1 MSMDRKPLG
10 VAIIVATAL
19 ALLIVSKASGRDAQG
34 TAVPAPLLPV
44 PAAGAC
50 IEVPAATRVLVT
62 RATVVGC
69 TGPHTG
75 EVVKAWATRSL
86 ATSMIPCGVIAH
98 ADFAAAG
105 NWAIPPVTAVSFP
118 VSDGGPVGWTACMT
132 EPYATAGP
140 DPGPVEYVG
149 RISRISTVSELPSSL
164 RMCLLELDDA
174 AAGSGGTLYQEVLR
188 VGCSQ
193 RHNWEVLAVIADP
206 TKRAT
211 PDCMQFARHTV
222 GSSSAFTGPDAL
234 LAGTLPSTSAG
245 VRSGDGPSM
254 GTWYTVS
261 ADDAQDADTCGVHA
275 AAGRTLVGSVAGLG
289 SRPIPYG

>member
-19 ALLIVSKASGRDAQG
+19 ALLIVNKASGRDAQG
-34 TAVPAPLLPV
+34 TAVPAPPLPV

-118 VSDGGPVGWTACMT
+118 VSDGGPVGNGGS
-132 EPYATAGP
+132 GP
-140 DPGPVEYVG
+140 GSG
-149 RISRISTVSELPSSL
+149 RIRRAHLADFHRL
-164 RMCLLELDDA
+164 RA
-174 AAGSGGTLYQEVLR
+174 AIVP
-188 VGCSQ
+188 
-193 RHNWEVLAVIADP
+193 AD
-206 TKRAT
+206 
-211 PDCMQFARHTV
+211 
-222 GSSSAFTGPDAL
+222 
-234 LAGTLPSTSAG
+234 
-245 VRSGDGPSM
+245 
-254 GTWYTVS
+254 VS
-261 ADDAQDADTCGVHA
+261 A
-275 AAGRTLVGSVAGLG
+275 RTG
-289 SRPIPYG
+289 